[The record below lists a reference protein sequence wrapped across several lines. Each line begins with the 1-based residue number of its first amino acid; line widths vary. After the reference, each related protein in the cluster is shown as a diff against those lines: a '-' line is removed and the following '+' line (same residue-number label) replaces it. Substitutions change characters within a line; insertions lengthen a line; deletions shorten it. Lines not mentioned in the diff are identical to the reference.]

1 MKRAALY
8 FISLYH
14 RRFSPGI
21 APGCRFLPTCSHYTY
36 GAIEEYG
43 VVRGVGMGAWRI
55 LRCNPLND
63 GGYDP
68 VPERRTPREGSSR
81 A

>member
-1 MKRAALY
+1 VLY
-8 FISLYH
+8 AITFYQQRI
-14 RRFSPGI
+14 SPGMM
-21 APGCRFLPTCSHYTY
+21 PSCRFLPTCSHYTY

-43 VVRGVGMGAWRI
+43 LIRGAVMGAWRI

-63 GGYDP
+63 GGFDP
-68 VPERRTPREGSSR
+68 VPERRPAGEESSR